1 MKLLFGDI
9 YEEYLQLE
17 ERNKRADPSNMRY
30 PLRETIMILFPSIKE
45 GAALRLYK
53 KHFQNEKSSSEVVV
67 QIAPEYEELIFKVQP
82 NLKQIHDTYTGN
94 DFWGNV
100 ICAANDDQI
109 NRSAKLGVQVK
120 DEFKDVRN
128 IIQDLNKQI
137 VYKYSPLAK
146 KLTDALST
154 KVTHKDLL
162 TSHLFSDYNA
172 RHKSFKSIADYN
184 IQRGVQSSQLAYVS
198 EAPPNNSS
206 FVDGIPPAYGDLPGS
221 DKGFVLLR

>member
-1 MKLLFGDI
+1 MTLIFGDI
-9 YEEYLQLE
+9 FAEYLRLE
-17 ERNKRADPSNMRY
+17 ERDKRADPGNMRY
-30 PLRETIMILFPSIKE
+30 PLRETIMVLFPSIKE

-137 VYKYSPLAK
+137 VYKYSLLAK

-162 TSHLFSDYNA
+162 SSHVFSDYNV
-172 RHKSFKSIADYN
+172 RHKSLKSIADYN
-184 IQRGVQSSQLAYVS
+184 IQRGA
-198 EAPPNNSS
+198 
-206 FVDGIPPAYGDLPGS
+206 
-221 DKGFVLLR
+221 